1 VKYPDYPLMSKEK
14 KNTMTPKLRF
24 PEFREAKEW
33 EEKSME
39 QISPSIFDGTHQTP
53 TYTDIG
59 IPFFSVENLVSG
71 NKNKFISKE
80 DKLSATNKNKPEK
93 GDILITRI
101 GKIGFSAIVD
111 WEYEFSIYVTLAVI
125 KKSDL
130 FDSYYLH
137 CYIQSD
143 RYQKEIQSKSLL
155 NAVPCKINM
164 EELRKT
170 KVLIPK
176 KNEQQKIAATLSSL
190 DDLIA
195 AQSEKIKA
203 LQSHKKGLMQQ
214 LFPAEG
220 EMVPRVRFKEFEGA
234 GEWEESNLG
243 ENTIKVG
250 SGITP
255 RGGDKT
261 YKKEGRPFVR
271 SQNVGWGYLILENI
285 AFIDETTHSTF
296 SSTEIEPGDILL
308 NITGASIGRC
318 AIADTRIK
326 GGNVNQHVC
335 IIRPKKELS
344 PLFLNQYLLSDN
356 GQKQIDD
363 FQAGG
368 NRQGLN
374 FAQIRSLSI
383 PLPPKLDEQQKI
395 ATCLTSLDDLIAAQS
410 EKLEALKAH
419 KKGLMQQLFPNPS
432 EA

>member
-1 VKYPDYPLMSKEK
+1 MSKEK
-14 KNTMTPKLRF
+14 KNTMTPRLRF
-24 PEFREAKEW
+24 PEFREAGEW
-33 EEKSME
+33 EEKTLEEVGEVLMCKR
-39 QISPSIFDGTHQTP
+39 IFSEETNDKEGVPFYKIGTL
-53 TYTDIG
+53 G
-59 IPFFSVENLVSG
+59 G
-71 NKNKFISKE
+71 NPDAYISK
-80 DKLSATNKNKPEK
+80 KLFEEYKSKYKYPRK
-93 GDILITRI
+93 GEILITCSGTVGKCLTYNGEEAYYQDSNIVWIDNPSLEIKNELLFYMLSNVNWGKLNSTTITRI
-101 GKIGFSAIVD
+101 YG
-111 WEYEFSIYVTLAVI
+111 
-125 KKSDL
+125 SDL
-130 FDSYYLH
+130 RNLTIVFP
-137 CYIQSD
+137 
-143 RYQKEIQSKSLL
+143 KS
-155 NAVPCKINM
+155 PI
-164 EELRKT
+164 
-170 KVLIPK
+170 
-176 KNEQQKIAATLSSL
+176 EQQKIAATLSSL

-203 LQSHKKGLMQQ
+203 LQAHKKGLMQQ

-395 ATCLTSLDDLIAAQS
+395 ATCLSSLDDLIAAQR

-419 KKGLMQQLFPNPS
+419 KKGLMQQLFPNPN